1 MSEESTREIY
11 RHLREL
17 ADQFEAPPGFSPRF
31 EIAGGQVLMMMSP
44 AKRHD
49 LNALR
54 IARQLQPQLP
64 EELVASPIGDVENA
78 EVGSLRR
85 PDVMVLPETAFLE
98 GAEDEGLDPREILLA
113 VEIVSKSNPDNDYAA
128 KTRDYPRMGIEHYL
142 IVDPRDGTCLYQWDI
157 TTQDGRPAYR
167 NRLTSA
173 FGEKITLRGW
183 TLDTSKLWRYTD

>member
-17 ADQFEAPPGFSPRF
+17 ADQFEPPPGISPRF
-31 EIAGGQVLMMMSP
+31 EIADGQVIMMMSP

-54 IARQLQPQLP
+54 IARQLQPQLS
-64 EELVASPIGDVENA
+64 EELVASPIGDVENEA
-78 EVGSLRR
+78 VGSLRR
-85 PDVMVLPETAFLE
+85 PDVMVLPEAAFLE

-128 KTRDYPRMGIEHYL
+128 KTRDYSRMGIDHYL

-157 TTQDGRPAYR
+157 TSRDGQPAYR
-167 NRLTSA
+167 NRVAST
-173 FGEKITLRGW
+173 FGEKITVRDW
-183 TLDTSKLWRYTD
+183 VIDTGKLWRYTT